1 MAWQK
6 MMLEAESSE
15 VSLSRVLKDALGL
28 DALEQGLTIPRPVQ
42 RHSQQ
47 VRPTTV
53 AFGNDLDIGP

>member
-6 MMLEAESSE
+6 MMLEAENSE
-15 VSLSRVLKDALGL
+15 VSLSRVLR

-53 AFGNDLDIGP
+53 VFGSDLDIGP